1 MVALPIFAL
10 DMQIKM
16 TPEQIDKLDIKLGQL
31 SPSHQ
36 IPLLY
41 APAKVVVPANHER
54 LVSSPQPGLVVQL
67 HVNIGDNVQKNQIL
81 ATINSPELL
90 NLQRDF
96 LTSVSQLELSE
107 LEYQRDSKL
116 LEEGVIA
123 DRRWQETKTVHHSKE
138 TQLESAY
145 QMLEIAGMTETD
157 IKSLSQKRKLTSL
170 LNIHAPASGVVL
182 ARFVTLGSR
191 LDVQAPIYQIADLS
205 ELWLEINI
213 PQERLNSL
221 HKGDLVQIENTGI
234 TANIS
239 LLGQSVNRDNQTV
252 LARGLINGK
261 QSTLKIGQN
270 VNVQIMQNQPET
282 GFKISNTAISQN
294 DGHNYIFIRN
304 TAGFKVTEVTVIGKQ
319 DTESLIN
326 APLTGQEQIAI
337 KGTVALKGNWLG
349 LGGDE

>member
-1 MVALPIFAL
+1 
-10 DMQIKM
+10 
-16 TPEQIDKLDIKLGQL
+16 
-31 SPSHQ
+31 
-36 IPLLY
+36 
-41 APAKVVVPANHER
+41 
-54 LVSSPQPGLVVQL
+54 
-67 HVNIGDNVQKNQIL
+67 
-81 ATINSPELL
+81 
-90 NLQRDF
+90 
-96 LTSVSQLELSE
+96 
-107 LEYQRDSKL
+107 
-116 LEEGVIA
+116 
-123 DRRWQETKTVHHSKE
+123 
-138 TQLESAY
+138 
-145 QMLEIAGMTETD
+145 MLEIAGMTETD